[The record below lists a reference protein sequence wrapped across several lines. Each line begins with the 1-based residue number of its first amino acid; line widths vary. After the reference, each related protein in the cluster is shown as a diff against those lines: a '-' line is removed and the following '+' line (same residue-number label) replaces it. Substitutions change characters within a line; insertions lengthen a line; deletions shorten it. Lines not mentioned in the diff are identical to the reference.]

1 MEPENQVRGQLMD
14 EVDEQDDQ
22 VSQGQQEGRR
32 DGSGAVETAADD
44 LGLEDRV
51 RNLMSEA
58 SASES

>member
-1 MEPENQVRGQLMD
+1 MD